1 MDLEKLNVAAE
12 VDEED
17 KSFDPKK
24 YENSVRRFK
33 EEDLVRMSAT
43 LGYKSVIIEKVAR
56 EKAMARQ
63 KSMLVQSGR
72 VMQLEARNAQLEEQV
87 KILLGLKNELTEI
100 KSGLER
106 NNSLLKNTC
115 SELVEKNDELSK
127 ETY

>member
-1 MDLEKLNVAAE
+1 
-12 VDEED
+12 
-17 KSFDPKK
+17 
-24 YENSVRRFK
+24 
-33 EEDLVRMSAT
+33 
-43 LGYKSVIIEKVAR
+43 
-56 EKAMARQ
+56 
-63 KSMLVQSGR
+63 MLVQSGR